1 MAKQGVS
8 YQEVAAAAD
17 KLLGQGIEPSTR
29 SVRDLLG
36 TGSMNTLQKHMLA
49 WRSSRPVQQSTAYEL
64 PAELVNA
71 FGKELARGAAMARS
85 SIEADLAQ
93 AQGELGELVTIGEA
107 LENQVEQLTEANLGL
122 TTERDQAIA
131 TAAERLNE
139 INRLD
144 IDLKREQ
151 QAGEAA
157 RLEVA
162 TANLRASANDALL
175 NERGEE
181 IARMRKALEDAN
193 QRLNAADR
201 EGAVLKAKLDAADA
215 RATAAEKREQAGE
228 EKISKLQEQL
238 EQAGGQLSQARLDK
252 QAADG
257 RYERAAGER
266 DAALKAAE
274 LAQGDA
280 TELKKQVTELHNK
293 VESLLTAQSAD
304 KPGKA

>member
-49 WRSSRPVQQSTAYEL
+49 WRSARPVQQSTVYEL
-64 PAELVNA
+64 PSELVNA

-93 AQGELGELVTIGEA
+93 AQGELGELVSIGEG
-107 LENQVEQLTEANLGL
+107 LENQVEQLTEANSAL

-131 TAAERLNE
+131 TATERLNE

-151 QAGEAA
+151 QSGEAA

-181 IARMRKALEDAN
+181 IARLRKALEDAN

-201 EGAVLKAKLDAADA
+201 ESAVLKAKLDASDA

-228 EKISKLQEQL
+228 EKISKLQEQF
-238 EQAGGQLSQARLDK
+238 EQVGSQLSQARLDK

-257 RYERAAGER
+257 RYERASGER

-280 TELKKQVTELHNK
+280 TELKKQVIELHTK
-293 VESLLTAQSAD
+293 VESLLTD